1 VLEMSKKFESE
12 EIKQLKEENQHLR
25 KENRELKKE
34 LKELKMNIKEIVAI
48 AVNEAVAQA
57 TEPLKQELA
66 KANEEITRLKAI
78 INKDSSNSSKPSSTN
93 HFKHIPNSR
102 EKTGRKQGGQK
113 GHPGHRL
120 SLPGNLEELEAKGII
135 HRRVKD
141 HTKGAAKYVQ
151 RYTIDL
157 ETKVV
162 ITEHRYKKGEV
173 PAKMYN
179 EVTYGKEIK
188 GMSVVL
194 MNEGI
199 IAKHRLKDIISG
211 MSSGLINL
219 STGTLESF
227 QKEFASKLTNLNEV
241 DAIETDLLNGHVM
254 HSDDTP
260 LRVLERPV
268 QREGKLVYRPLESGG
283 TELEFERGESKTL
296 AATMRTYANERSTR
310 YTINPSKHREGI
322 DRDDILPRFHGIV
335 SHDDESKFHH
345 YGSDNALCCAHLLRA
360 LKGLSELYKCR
371 WAKKMKNLFI
381 RMNDYKID
389 DLKNEITSCDKRK
402 LKYFE
407 QYFKNVLK
415 EGNELLEKTYGY
427 EALHKPLRIMLNKL
441 EKRKDNYLLFIRNYE
456 APFTNNRAEAS
467 LRAEKIKQKV
477 SGMFR
482 SWKNIL
488 IHADIRSFI
497 ATLKKR
503 NINIF
508 NSINNIFDDIP
519 VLAL

>member
-1 VLEMSKKFESE
+1 VLEMSGLELE
-12 EIKQLKEENQHLR
+12 EVKQLREENQHLR
-25 KENRELKKE
+25 KENKELKKE
-34 LKELKMNIKEIVAI
+34 LKELKINIKEIVAI

-78 INKDSSNSSKPSSTN
+78 IKKDSSNSSKPSSTN

-102 EKTGRKQGGQK
+102 EKTGRKQGAQK

-135 HRRVKD
+135 QRRVKD
-141 HTKGAAKYVQ
+141 HTKGATKYVK

-157 ETKVV
+157 ETKVIV
-162 ITEHRYKKGEV
+162 TEHRYDKGEV
-173 PAKMYN
+173 PPKMYN
-179 EVTYGKEIK
+179 EVTYGNEIK

-199 IAKHRLKDIISG
+199 IAKHRLTEIISG
-211 MSSGLINL
+211 MSGGLINL

-227 QKEFASKLTNLNEV
+227 QKEFSNKLANLNEM
-241 DAIETDLLNGHVM
+241 DAIVTDLLNGHVI

-268 QREGKLVYRPLESGG
+268 QREGKLVYRTLESGG
-283 TELEFERGESKTL
+283 LELEFEKGESRTL
-296 AATMRTYANERSTR
+296 SATMRTYANETSTR
-310 YTINPSKHREGI
+310 YTMNPSKHREGI
-322 DRDDILPRFHGIV
+322 DRDDILPRFHGII

-360 LKGLSELYKCR
+360 LKGLSELYKCT

-381 RMNDYKID
+381 RMNRHKIN
-389 DLKNEITSCDKRK
+389 DLENEITSCDKRK

-407 QYFKNVLK
+407 QYFKKLLTEGKAVLR
-415 EGNELLEKTYGY
+415 ELYGY
-427 EALHKPLRIMLNKL
+427 ESLYKPLRQMLNKL
-441 EKRKDNYLLFIRNYE
+441 EKRKDNYFLFIRNYE

-467 LRAEKIKQKV
+467 LRPEKIKQKV

-482 SWKNIL
+482 SWKNVL

-508 NSINNIFDDIP
+508 HSINNIFDDIP